1 MMRSLGLALLVSLSA
16 GLVALPVAAQG
27 SRVRIAVAGHSGTV
41 LVDSLTSDFTIV
53 ATRAATFDATTRALT
68 QLGATLD
75 LIDPRRGMAGMT
87 NAPRMRTFGGSRLS
101 RWVNCG
107 SGMMGSNADSWRV
120 YLTVY
125 AFVDAIDS
133 TSTRLRLAVVAGA
146 RDIAGS
152 STEPVRCA
160 STGSLEEAAAERV
173 RRLLATE
180 AP

>member
-1 MMRSLGLALLVSLSA
+1 MMRSLGLALLVALA
-16 GLVALPVAAQG
+16 GAPVAMPVAAQG
-27 SRVRIAVAGHSGTV
+27 SRVRLAVAGHSAPV
-41 LVDSLTSDFTIV
+41 LVDSLASAFTI
-53 ATRAATFDATTRALT
+53 AAPRAATLDAATRALT

-75 LIDPRRGMAGMT
+75 LIDPRRGMIGMT

-107 SGMMGSNADSWRV
+107 NGMMGSNADSWRV
-120 YLTVY
+120 FLTVY

-133 TSTRLRLAVVAGA
+133 TSTRLRVAVVAGA
-146 RDIAGS
+146 RDVAGT